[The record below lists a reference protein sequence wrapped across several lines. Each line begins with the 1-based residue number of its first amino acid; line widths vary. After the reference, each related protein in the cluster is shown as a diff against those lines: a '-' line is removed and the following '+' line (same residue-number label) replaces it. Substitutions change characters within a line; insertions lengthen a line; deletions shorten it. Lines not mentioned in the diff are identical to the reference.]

1 MYVRSLK
8 LRGFRNYK
16 ALDVSFT
23 PGINVI
29 TGQNAQGKTN
39 LLESLVYLSLTRS
52 HRVSNDRKLI
62 QEGAPFASLACIYH
76 EGGRDYDLEAVIHP
90 EGKTLM
96 IHKQTVR
103 RASSFIGRL
112 NVILFA
118 PDDLH
123 FFLDS
128 PRERRRLLNQEITK
142 LSDGYLLSLN
152 RYQNMLKD
160 RNLLL
165 KQMNPDLLY
174 LSALN
179 EKMAEE
185 EAGIIEARRSLIEG
199 VNDSLNDLY
208 RYLSNDDTVT
218 VRLAYESC
226 LKDQAC
232 TKENLLAMHQ
242 ASQARDLE
250 TRVTNAGVHR
260 EDITFLMND
269 IKAADIASQGQK
281 RMLMLSFRM
290 ALHAYIQKV
299 SGRNA
304 VLLLDDV
311 MSELDEEKQKRL
323 LNMISDDVQC
333 IITTTSLPDFL
344 RQRNINELTIR
355 SGQLI
360 QEEGGIHGRREEE

>member
-8 LRGFRNYK
+8 LRGFRNYD

-29 TGQNAQGKTN
+29 TGPNAQGKTN

-52 HRVSNDRKLI
+52 HRVAQDRKLI
-62 QEGAPFASLACIYH
+62 QEGAPFASLSCIYH

-90 EGKTLM
+90 QGKTLM

-103 RASSFIGRL
+103 RASSFIGKL

-142 LSDGYLLSLN
+142 LSNSYLLSLN

-165 KQMNPDLLY
+165 KEMNPDMLY

-185 EAGIIEARRSLIEG
+185 EAGIIQARRDMVNGI
-199 VNDSLNDLY
+199 NDSLNDLY
-208 RYLSNDDTVT
+208 HYLANDDSTDVK
-218 VRLAYESC
+218 LAYDC
-226 LKDQAC
+226 CIKDEAC
-232 TKENLLAMHQ
+232 TKENLTAMHE
-242 ASQARDLE
+242 ASTKRDLE
-250 TRVTNAGVHR
+250 THMTNTGIHR
-260 EDITFLMND
+260 DDISFLMNG
-269 IKAADIASQGQK
+269 IKAGDIASQGQK

-290 ALHAYIQKV
+290 ALHAYIRKV

-311 MSELDEEKQKRL
+311 MSELDEEKQQRL

-333 IITTTSLPDFL
+333 IITTTSLSAFL
-344 RQRNINELTIR
+344 RQRKINELTIQ
-355 SGQLI
+355 SGRLI
-360 QEEGGIHGRREEE
+360 SEGGNHGRREEE